1 MLGRCLPPTGLC
13 VLAPQAQLHAGTP
26 EGGGVVWPRLA
37 ELSLLG
43 ALGCGRWL
51 VELVIAELESEGQP
65 YEYIVAQ
72 ARD

>member
-1 MLGRCLPPTGLC
+1 M
-13 VLAPQAQLHAGTP
+13 
-26 EGGGVVWPRLA
+26 VWPRLA